1 MAASDPIAD
10 ALTKI
15 RNASAS
21 KHPTVDLRA
30 SNFLERILEVFK
42 QEGFIRTYKAV
53 GETPALRG
61 LRVYLKY
68 ALPAAP
74 SAGQA
79 GKKTPAI
86 TQLIRISRPGV
97 RTYRKAGELPRVLNG
112 LGIAVVSTSKGI
124 MTERDA
130 YRQRIGG
137 EVICY
142 VW

>member
-10 ALTKI
+10 GLTKI
-15 RNASAS
+15 RNASRA

-30 SNFLERILEVFK
+30 SGVMERILVVLK

-53 GETPALRG
+53 GEAAAQRG

-68 ALPAAP
+68 A
-74 SAGQA
+74 
-79 GKKTPAI
+79 KKAPAI
-86 TQLIRISRPGV
+86 TQLIRVSKPGV
-97 RTYRKAGELPRVLNG
+97 RTYRKAAELPRVLNG
-112 LGIAVVSTSKGI
+112 LGAAVVSTSKG
-124 MTERDA
+124 MMSEREA

-137 EVICY
+137 EIICY